1 MNGLDT
7 NILVR
12 YLVQDDIEQGR
23 LAAEYIKQVKAS
35 GETCFINNIVLCEL
49 VWVLKSS
56 YKLSR
61 SEIIDVLE
69 KILRTDVFDFENRE
83 TAWLSVQEMKKGKA
97 DFSDYF
103 IVKLN
108 KQANCTETATFDIK
122 LQEVEEILLLSTYKS
137 S

>member
-7 NILVR
+7 NILVC
-12 YLVQDDIEQGR
+12 YLVQDDLKQGR
-23 LAAEYIKQVKAS
+23 FAAEYIQQVKAS

-69 KILRTDVFDFENRE
+69 KILRTDAFDFENRE
-83 TAWLSVQEMKKGKA
+83 AVWWSVQQIKKGKA
-97 DFSDYF
+97 DFSDYL
-103 IVKLN
+103 IMKLN
-108 KQANCTETATFDIK
+108 EQAGCSETATFDAK
-122 LQEVEEILLLSTYKS
+122 LQEVEGIQILN
-137 S
+137 